1 MGDDASARKAL
12 EGHLASLLG
21 FDEVSDVFDHLVT
34 IETEDDLLEYLS
46 ALLGLEGAAVGD
58 FVDDIWRFQ
67 RGEELVNI
75 SVMEENSEAGNS
87 AVDTPQVDATPKRAA
102 TSARKEREEKKVEQ
116 ELAALKLDSS
126 KADTAVDKR
135 TKLSIAREQKQQQK
149 EKKADARANEAAG
162 RNAGKSAAEAVSK
175 PTRNTKETR
184 MDDVPKLPQRGKAS
198 VVCGCFGTV
207 HKPLTNC
214 LHCGRIACEIEGY
227 GFCGFCGYL
236 IEKVALAERNRDGT
250 FDKALLHKERLLKFD
265 REFTK
270 RTHVY
275 DDQADYF
282 SNTTSTWLDERERN
296 DAEEKDEARR
306 KDIHERKKHTLTLD
320 L

>member
-1 MGDDASARKAL
+1 MSVF
-12 EGHLASLLG
+12 LA
-21 FDEVSDVFDHLVT
+21 E
-34 IETEDDLLEYLS
+34 
-46 ALLGLEGAAVGD
+46 
-58 FVDDIWRFQ
+58 
-67 RGEELVNI
+67 I
-75 SVMEENSEAGNS
+75 SN
-87 AVDTPQVDATPKRAA
+87 
-102 TSARKEREEKKVEQ
+102 
-116 ELAALKLDSS
+116 S

-135 TKLSIAREQKQQQK
+135 AKLNIAREQKQQQK

-162 RNAGKSAAEAVSK
+162 QNAGKSAAEAASEA
-175 PTRNTKETR
+175 TRNTKEKRKEDT
-184 MDDVPKLPQRGKAS
+184 PKFPQRGKAI

-214 LHCGRIACEIEGY
+214 LHCGRIACENEGY
-227 GFCGFCGYL
+227 SYCGFCGYL
-236 IEKVALAERNRDGT
+236 IEKAAVAGRNRDGK

-306 KDIHERKKHTLTLD
+306 KDIHERKKQTLTLD